1 MKLLALTIQQPN
13 PLGTAPDVVINGVK
27 GMPVGGAEILYKI
40 VGLGFDLLILA
51 AIILSLFNLIWGG
64 LNWIMS
70 EGNKDRV
77 GKARERIVYSIL
89 GLLVVFLSFFVIN
102 IIYYFFFKGNVNP
115 FDYTP

>member
-13 PLGTAPDVVINGVK
+13 PAGTAPDVVINGVK

-40 VGLGFDLLILA
+40 VGLGFNLIILA
-51 AIILSLFNLIWGG
+51 AIILSLLSLLLGG
-64 LNWIMS
+64 FNWIMS

-102 IIYYFFFKGNVNP
+102 LIYYFFFHGKVSP
-115 FDYTP
+115 FVYTR

>member
-1 MKLLALTIQQPN
+1 
-13 PLGTAPDVVINGVK
+13 
-27 GMPVGGAEILYKI
+27 MPVGGAEILYKI

-89 GLLVVFLSFFVIN
+89 GLLVVFCRFL
-102 IIYYFFFKGNVNP
+102 
-115 FDYTP
+115 